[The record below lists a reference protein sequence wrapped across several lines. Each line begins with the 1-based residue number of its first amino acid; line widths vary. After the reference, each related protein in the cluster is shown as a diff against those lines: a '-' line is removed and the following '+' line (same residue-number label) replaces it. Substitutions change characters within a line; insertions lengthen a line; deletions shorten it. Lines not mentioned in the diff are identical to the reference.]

1 MEEGTKAS
9 CPLALSPAL
18 ERGGRATRGRPRGDR
33 WPDTRA
39 ARVTGPGTEPGR
51 PRARGDLYAEVAV
64 YTLRSGRGTL
74 LTPLAACGRRVS
86 RQGGGGVPTATWEAG
101 VGRRRDGAGRWGGE
115 PVRRAA
121 AGRAGPP
128 QLTIGGMATWVRA
141 VGRDGRRSLP
151 RVVVRSL
158 DGD

>member
-18 ERGGRATRGRPRGDR
+18 ERGRRATRGRPRGDR

-86 RQGGGGVPTATWEAG
+86 RQGGGGMACRRPH
-101 VGRRRDGAGRWGGE
+101 GRRGWAGE